1 MIVLAIDPG
10 SESSAFVTLN
20 GDRMVLRAF
29 GKLPNAELLEW
40 LRAGPGQTPTEGQV
54 VLEFMSPRGMP
65 TSRQEMETLFVA
77 GRIAEACHPSEV
89 HRITRD
95 DVKYH
100 LTGRRSKVGDANVR
114 AALIDRFGGLG
125 GKAAAIGTK
134 ANPGPLYGVTA
145 DVWAALGVAITYL
158 DTGGRRP

>member
-1 MIVLAIDPG
+1 VSVDVGA
-10 SESSAFVTLN
+10 A
-20 GDRMVLRAF
+20 
-29 GKLPNAELLEW
+29 
-40 LRAGPGQTPTEGQV
+40 V
-54 VLEFMSPRGMP
+54 VEFMSPRGMP
-65 TSRQEMETLFVA
+65 TSRQEMETLWWA
-77 GRIAEACHPSEV
+77 GRFAEAMHPLRV
-89 HRITRD
+89 DRVTRD

-100 LTGRRSKVGDANVR
+100 LTGRRAKVGDANVR
-114 AALIDRFGGLG
+114 AALIDRFGGIG